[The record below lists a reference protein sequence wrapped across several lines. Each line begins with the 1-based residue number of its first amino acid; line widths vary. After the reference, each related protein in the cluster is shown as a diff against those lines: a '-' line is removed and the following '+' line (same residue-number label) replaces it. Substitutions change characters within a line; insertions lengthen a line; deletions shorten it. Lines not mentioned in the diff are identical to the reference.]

1 MHKGNSMIEII
12 INYLQDERMLLNCLK
27 LGLLYKFHKIL
38 HQIIMLMVV
47 FYKGVTVNNFNKI
60 INSITLIFC

>member
-1 MHKGNSMIEII
+1 MHKENSMIEII

-27 LGLLYKFHKIL
+27 LGLLYKFHKIP
-38 HQIIMLMVV
+38 HQIIMLIVV
-47 FYKGVTVNNFNKI
+47 LYKGVTVNKFNKI